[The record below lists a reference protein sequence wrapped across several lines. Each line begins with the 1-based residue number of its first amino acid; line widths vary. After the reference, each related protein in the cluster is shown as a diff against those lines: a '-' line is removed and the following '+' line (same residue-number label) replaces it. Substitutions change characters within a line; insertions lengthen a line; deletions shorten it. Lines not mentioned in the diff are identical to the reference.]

1 MKKRNNRFDCG
12 LDDGIQSR
20 SLSKVNLKWP
30 LPKGPWVHSGQVQ
43 ADLAT
48 HRLIFWRS
56 PVRIRCAV
64 ASDAVWRCMEEGLI
78 DWCSMIARAG
88 IDAGFASVDGA
99 CDGLIEQAA
108 QQVPAPVWVSVA
120 ET

>member
-1 MKKRNNRFDCG
+1 MATAKG
-12 LDDGIQSR
+12 TMGTQR
-20 SLSKVNLKWP
+20 SSSGRP
-30 LPKGPWVHSGQVQ
+30 CHTSVHF
-43 ADLAT
+43 LEP
-48 HRLIFWRS
+48 

-78 DWCSMIARAG
+78 DWCSMIAEAG
-88 IDAGFASVDGA
+88 IDAGFASVGGA

>member
-1 MKKRNNRFDCG
+1 MAAA
-12 LDDGIQSR
+12 
-20 SLSKVNLKWP
+20 
-30 LPKGPWVHSGQVQ
+30 KGPVGTYSGQVQ

-78 DWCSMIARAG
+78 DWCSMIAGAG
-88 IDAGFASVDGA
+88 IDAGFASVGGA

>member
-1 MKKRNNRFDCG
+1 MKKRDKRFDCG

-48 HRLIFWRS
+48 HRLIFWRP

-78 DWCSMIARAG
+78 DWCSMIAEAG
-88 IDAGFASVDGA
+88 IDAGFASVGGA